1 MNDTEFVVILGH
13 FLSLDPPNN
22 LKNQILKKWKKCPE
36 ILSFYICVPQMTI
49 MWYMVPDIWSTT
61 DWIFCHLDYSLPF
74 YHPNTENQNF
84 EKMKKLPED
93 IIILHMCTI
102 NEKSYDVSFLR
113 YEHERKKHLEISSFW
128 SWHAADVILLFHF
141 GLLFTLLLPWK
152 AQKNQNS
159 KKKEKKR
166 KKKRKKFL
174 KYHFTHVY
182 LKLRSDDAQF
192 LRCGARQ
199 KDRWADRQTDRQ
211 KKWHTEV
218 GAPPKNLCEGHHFF
232 GCTPTFLSIPCLSS
246 MLTICRKK
254 IASRKW
260 WECWQT
266 TSQKYFLIYSMNFAI
281 ASKRKTTKQKN
292 STLTNSCFLILD
304 YLESWFNLMIIS
316 VVYFRQ

>member
-1 MNDTEFVVILGH
+1 MTQNLLSFWAIFCLLTLLTTWKIKFWKNEKNAQRYYHFTFVYHKWRSCDIWFLIYGAQRTEFFVIWT
-13 FLSLDPPNN
+13 
-22 LKNQILKKWKKCPE
+22 ILCP
-36 ILSFYICVPQMTI
+36 FTP
-49 MWYMVPDIWSTT
+49 
-61 DWIFCHLDYSLPF
+61 
-74 YHPNTENQNF
+74 PNTENQNF

-182 LKLRSDDAQF
+182 LKLWSDDAQF
-192 LRCGARQ
+192 LRSGARQ
-199 KDRWADRQTDRQ
+199 DRWADRQTDRQ
-211 KKWHTEV
+211 TDR
-218 GAPPKNLCEGHHFF
+218 KNDIQRWVPHLKICVRDI
-232 GCTPTFLSIPCLSS
+232 TFLAAHLLFCLFPAFR
-246 MLTICRKK
+246 LCWLYVEKK
-254 IASRKW
+254 LLPENGGSAGKPHH
-260 WECWQT
+260 
-266 TSQKYFLIYSMNFAI
+266 
-281 ASKRKTTKQKN
+281 KN
-292 STLTNSCFLILD
+292 
-304 YLESWFNLMIIS
+304 IS
-316 VVYFRQ
+316 

>member
-49 MWYMVPDIWSTT
+49 MWYTVPDIWSTT

-74 YHPNTENQNF
+74 YPPNTENQNF

-113 YEHERKKHLEISSFW
+113 YEHERKKQLEISSFW

-166 KKKRKKFL
+166 KKK
-174 KYHFTHVY
+174 
-182 LKLRSDDAQF
+182 
-192 LRCGARQ
+192 
-199 KDRWADRQTDRQ
+199 
-211 KKWHTEV
+211 E
-218 GAPPKNLCEGHHFF
+218 
-232 GCTPTFLSIPCLSS
+232 
-246 MLTICRKK
+246 
-254 IASRKW
+254 
-260 WECWQT
+260 
-266 TSQKYFLIYSMNFAI
+266 
-281 ASKRKTTKQKN
+281 KN
-292 STLTNSCFLILD
+292 SWN
-304 YLESWFNLMIIS
+304 IIS
-316 VVYFRQ
+316 HMCT

>member
-1 MNDTEFVVILGH
+1 MTQNLLSFWAIFCPLTLLTTWKIKFWKNEKNAQRYYHFTFVYHKWRSCDTWFLIDGAQRTEFFVIWT
-13 FLSLDPPNN
+13 
-22 LKNQILKKWKKCPE
+22 ILCP
-36 ILSFYICVPQMTI
+36 FTP
-49 MWYMVPDIWSTT
+49 
-61 DWIFCHLDYSLPF
+61 
-74 YHPNTENQNF
+74 PNTENQNF

-182 LKLRSDDAQF
+182 LKLWSDDAQF
-192 LRCGARQ
+192 LRSGARQ
-199 KDRWADRQTDRQ
+199 DRWADRQTDRP
-211 KKWHTEV
+211 TEKMTYR
-218 GAPPKNLCEGHHFF
+218 G
-232 GCTPTFLSIPCLSS
+232 GCPT
-246 MLTICRKK
+246 
-254 IASRKW
+254 
-260 WECWQT
+260 
-266 TSQKYFLIYSMNFAI
+266 
-281 ASKRKTTKQKN
+281 
-292 STLTNSCFLILD
+292 
-304 YLESWFNLMIIS
+304 
-316 VVYFRQ
+316 

>member
-1 MNDTEFVVILGH
+1 MKKMPRDIIILHLCTTNDDHVIYG
-13 FLSLDPPNN
+13 S
-22 LKNQILKKWKKCPE
+22 
-36 ILSFYICVPQMTI
+36 
-49 MWYMVPDIWSTT
+49 WYMEHNGLN
-61 DWIFCHLDYSLPF
+61 FCHLDYSLPF
-74 YHPNTENQNF
+74 YPPNTENQNF

-93 IIILHMCTI
+93 IIILRMCTI

-141 GLLFTLLLPWK
+141 GLLFTLLLPRK

-182 LKLRSDDAQF
+182 LKLWSDDAQF

-211 KKWHTEV
+211 TEKMTYR
-218 GAPPKNLCEGHHFF
+218 G
-232 GCTPTFLSIPCLSS
+232 GCPT
-246 MLTICRKK
+246 
-254 IASRKW
+254 
-260 WECWQT
+260 
-266 TSQKYFLIYSMNFAI
+266 
-281 ASKRKTTKQKN
+281 
-292 STLTNSCFLILD
+292 
-304 YLESWFNLMIIS
+304 
-316 VVYFRQ
+316 